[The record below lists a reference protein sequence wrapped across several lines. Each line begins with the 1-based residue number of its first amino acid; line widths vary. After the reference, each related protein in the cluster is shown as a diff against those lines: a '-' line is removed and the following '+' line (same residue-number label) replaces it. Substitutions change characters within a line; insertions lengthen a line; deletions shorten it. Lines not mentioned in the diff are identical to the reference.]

1 MHTLSFKCVFRKPF
15 QAFTPQVGTW
25 QLEERYPVLNPR
37 LRRYCSSSWTT
48 PNQPAILIAEKLN
61 LPRRSPFRQRRP
73 QDELVAFDLDP
84 YINQPLQLEKSI
96 TILLQNS
103 FLSTDYFSQVDSH
116 YCPNCLENMASAEA
130 KMRKHRCGN
139 CFDCPSCGH
148 TLSTRATAVMLA
160 KPDEPGK
167 TVAQKAYYL
176 TCGFCRWSTRDSGI
190 PDQRQSA
197 GGWPETTSPHA
208 KRERY
213 PVLNPRLRRYCSS
226 SWTTPNQ
233 PAILI
238 AEKLNLPRRSPF
250 RQRRPQDELVAF
262 DLDPYINQPLQLEKI
277 TTVRQRH
284 LAPQTQPKLTAE
296 LEPRLK
302 CLVVKRSMRC
312 RTCEHN
318 LSKADFNPSS
328 IKFRINLSAMYH
340 VPELRYILPTPAT
353 EAQQSASS
361 DQLPDLSAQRRTST
375 TLAMLKSQRLIHH
388 HYTVGKTHP
397 IILTLCNPAHRV
409 TTVTLRQLTAEEE
422 AKSLR
427 HLVFEQTINKADS
440 ASTLSSKVTS
450 QATVDADADAP
461 IVGSSGDAENS
472 SVPSSPCF
480 STVKLTLPSGEIKLA
495 PRNDIA
501 DYDENLTSNVLADC
515 KDDPKLI
522 AFRRANK
529 VGIHVGFTPLTDV
542 KFRKS
547 TFCSLSPLMEN
558 DEDDQRDDRSELSAS
573 LMPLRAALSL
583 RFDYKNTATSLLS
596 EQRAATAAAAAASAS
611 ATSAVKVG
619 LDAVD
624 PSKPVSFG
632 TSPAVTPGDQIN
644 LIELTVLLHFGEMV
658 VSAS

>member
-1 MHTLSFKCVFRKPF
+1 MTTYMELKRCQLLCACQRTSPLSQTYFCRHCLDIRCSACVSH
-15 QAFTPQVGTW
+15 
-25 QLEERYPVLNPR
+25 E
-37 LRRYCSSSWTT
+37 
-48 PNQPAILIAEKLN
+48 
-61 LPRRSPFRQRRP
+61 
-73 QDELVAFDLDP
+73 
-84 YINQPLQLEKSI
+84 
-96 TILLQNS
+96 
-103 FLSTDYFSQVDSH
+103 VDSH

-208 KRERY
+208 KRIMELIDSYHHLAVKEKADREWSKFVRKRNYMILLERY

-226 SWTTPNQ
+226 SWTTPNRETE
-233 PAILI
+233 PAKKVTIPA
-238 AEKLNLPRRSPF
+238 AEVP
-250 RQRRPQDELVAF
+250 DEPVTF
-262 DLDPYINQPLQLEKI
+262 DLDPYVNQPLQLEKI
-277 TTVRQRH
+277 TTVHQRH

-340 VPELRYILPTPAT
+340 VPELRYILPTPTA

-361 DQLPDLSAQRRTST
+361 DQPPDLSVQRRTST

-397 IILTLCNPAHRV
+397 VILTLCNPAHRV
-409 TTVTLRQLTAEEE
+409 TTVSLRQLTAEEE

-427 HLVFEQTINKADS
+427 HLVFDQTISKADS
-440 ASTLSSKVTS
+440 TLTSSSKVTS
-450 QATVDADADAP
+450 QATVEDSGDAP
-461 IVGSSGDAENS
+461 IVGSSGDAEDS
-472 SVPSSPCF
+472 LISSSPCF

-501 DYDENLTSNVLADC
+501 DYDENLTSNVLVDC

-529 VGIHVGFTPLTDV
+529 VGIHVGLTPLTDV

-558 DEDDQRDDRSELSAS
+558 DEDDQHDDGSELSAN

-624 PSKPVSFG
+624 PNKPVSLG

-644 LIELTVLLHFGEMV
+644 QIELTVLLNFGEMV